1 MSKSVEASQ
10 LTTLLPS
17 HTPAAIRTRLQSGPV
32 HSYLRDMVYG
42 ALDGTVT
49 TFAVVAGVAGA
60 DLSSGI
66 VIVLGLANLLA
77 DGFSMAISNFLATRT
92 EAQQR
97 EQARRTEELHIRVIP
112 EGEREEIRQIFAAKG
127 FSGEDLER
135 IVAVITSNPKQWVD
149 TMLKEELGLP
159 LEGVS
164 AWRAALSTFGAFV
177 LVGMLPLATFLWQWL
192 VPGGLRQPFLWSA
205 LLTGLAFVIVGAFR
219 SRYVAQRWYW
229 ASLETLGMGGAA
241 AALAYVV
248 GLLLKGAVGTS

>member
-1 MSKSVEASQ
+1 MNSPDVLQ
-10 LTTLLPS
+10 LKELLPS
-17 HTPAAIRTRLQSGPV
+17 HTPAAIRARLQNGPA

-60 DLSSGI
+60 QLSSGI

-77 DGFSMAISNFLATRT
+77 DGFSMAVGNFMATRT

-97 EQARRTEELHIRVIP
+97 EQARQTEELHIRVYP

-127 FSGEDLER
+127 FEGEDLER
-135 IVAVITSNPKQWVD
+135 IVGVITSDMKQWID

-159 LEGVS
+159 LEGS
-164 AWRAALSTFGAFV
+164 APWRAALGTFGAFV
-177 LVGMLPLATFLWQWL
+177 LVGMLPLLTFFWQWL
-192 VPGGLRQPFLWSA
+192 APGGVDQPFLWSA
-205 LLTGLAFVIVGAFR
+205 LLTGLAFLIVGAFK
-219 SRYVAQRWYW
+219 SRYVTQRWYW

-241 AALAYVV
+241 AALAYLV
-248 GLLLKGAVGTS
+248 GVLLKDAVGHL